1 MKKLKKYSVVA
12 DDSDVYAISL
22 VEEPAIEI
30 DYVAFDKDKEPK
42 PNLKFIEDK
51 KNEKYM
57 VLGPA
62 LIPDKD
68 IYRNYDGNEF
78 YVSFSAECIEKL
90 SHKFM
95 KTCYGAGCFTKD
107 HETFAE
113 GCSLAESWIK
123 TSENDK
129 SVDYGFDCPI
139 GTWFVCAKIDSIELW
154 DSIKKGERKGFSIE
168 SWVDLEEIVDNKNK
182 KENDMSKQKTNLET
196 MEVNDGFWDKLKGI
210 IAEALGTSKDDEV
223 VEEAVEEAKQEAD
236 PVEETV
242 EAEEET
248 PEVPVEEVAEEV
260 IETVEEGAET
270 TEEAAEDLQAVVD
283 SLQEEIDALKAENE
297 ELKKAN
303 QKMSKKPSAK
313 VNVKQSAEKSNPRD
327 VIEALYNGSY
337 FKK

>member
-12 DDSDVYAISL
+12 DSSDVYAISL

-30 DYVAFDKDKEPK
+30 DYVAFDKDKETK

-51 KNEKYM
+51 QNEKFM
-57 VLGPA
+57 ILGPA
-62 LIPDKD
+62 LVPDKN

-90 SHKFM
+90 SYKFM
-95 KTCYGAGCFTKD
+95 KTCYGDGCFTKD
-107 HETFAE
+107 HESFAQ

-129 SVDYGFDCPI
+129 SVEYGFDCPI
-139 GTWFVCAKIDSIELW
+139 GTWFIAAKIDSIELW

-168 SWVDLEEIVDNKNK
+168 SWVDLEEIFENKDK

-196 MEVNDGFWDKLKGI
+196 MEVNDGFWEKLKGI
-210 IAEALGTSKDDEV
+210 IAEAMGTSKDDKT
-223 VEEAVEEAKQEAD
+223 VEDAVEEAKAEAD
-236 PVEETV
+236 PVEEVV
-242 EAEEET
+242 EAEEQT
-248 PEVPVEEVAEEV
+248 PEVPVEEVAQDV
-260 IETVEEGAET
+260 IDTVEEGAET
-270 TEEAAEDLQAVVD
+270 TETAAEDLQTVVD
-283 SLQEEIDALKAENE
+283 KLQEEVDALKAENA
-297 ELKKAN
+297 ELKKQN

-313 VNVKQSAEKSNPRD
+313 VNVKQSAEKGNPRD

-337 FKK
+337 FK

>member
-1 MKKLKKYSVVA
+1 MKTLKKYSVVA
-12 DDSDVYAISL
+12 DSSDVYAISL

-30 DYVAFDKDKEPK
+30 DYVAFDKDKEDK

-51 KNEKYM
+51 QSEKYM
-57 VLGPA
+57 ILGPA
-62 LIPDKD
+62 LIPDKN

-90 SHKFM
+90 SYKFI
-95 KTCYGAGCFTKD
+95 KTCYGDGCFTKD
-107 HETFAE
+107 HESFAQ

-139 GTWFVCAKIDSIELW
+139 GTWFIAAKIDSIDLW

-168 SWVDLEEIVDNKNK
+168 SWVDLEEIIENKDK

-210 IAEALGTSKDDEV
+210 IAEAMGTSKDDKT
-223 VEEAVEEAKQEAD
+223 VEDAVEEAKAEAD
-236 PVEETV
+236 PVEEVV
-242 EAEEET
+242 EAEVET
-248 PEVPVEEVAEEV
+248 PEVPVDEVAQEV
-260 IETVEEGAET
+260 IDTVEDGAET
-270 TEEAAEDLQAVVD
+270 NETAAEDLQTVVD
-283 SLQEEIDALKAENE
+283 KLQEEVDALKAENA
-297 ELKKAN
+297 ELKKKN

-313 VNVKQSAEKSNPRD
+313 VNVKQSAEKGNPRD

-337 FKK
+337 FK

>member
-12 DDSDVYAISL
+12 DSSEIYNISL
-22 VEEPAIEI
+22 VEEPAIEV
-30 DYVAFDKDKEPK
+30 DYVAFDKDKETK

-51 KNEKYM
+51 QNEKYM
-57 VLGPA
+57 ILGPA
-62 LIPDKD
+62 LIPDKN

-90 SHKFM
+90 SHNFVKN
-95 KTCYGAGCFTKD
+95 CYGDGCFTKD
-107 HETFAE
+107 HESFAQ

-139 GTWFVCAKIDSIELW
+139 GTWFVAAKIDSIELW
-154 DSIKKGERKGFSIE
+154 ESIKKGERKGFSIE
-168 SWVDLEEIVDNKNK
+168 SWVDLEEIIENKDK

-210 IAEALGTSKDDEV
+210 IAEAMGTSKDDKT
-223 VEEAVEEAKQEAD
+223 VEDAVEEAKAEAD
-236 PVEETV
+236 PVEEVV
-242 EAEEET
+242 EAAEET
-248 PEVPVEEVAEEV
+248 PEVPVEEVAQDV
-260 IETVEEGAET
+260 IDTVEDGAET
-270 TEEAAEDLQAVVD
+270 TETAAEDLQTVVD
-283 SLQEEIDALKAENE
+283 KLQEEVDALKAENA
-297 ELKKAN
+297 ELKKQN

-313 VNVKQSAEKSNPRD
+313 VNVKQSAEKGNPRD

-337 FKK
+337 FK

>member
-1 MKKLKKYSVVA
+1 MKKLKKYSVVG
-12 DDSDVYAISL
+12 DSSDVYAISL

-30 DYVAFDKDKEPK
+30 DYVAFDKDKETK

-51 KNEKYM
+51 QNEKFM
-57 VLGPA
+57 ILGPA
-62 LIPDKD
+62 LVPDKN

-90 SHKFM
+90 SYKFM
-95 KTCYGAGCFTKD
+95 KTCYGDGCFTKD
-107 HETFAE
+107 HESFAQ

-139 GTWFVCAKIDSIELW
+139 GTWFVAAKIDSIELW

-168 SWVDLEEIVDNKNK
+168 SWVDLEEIIENKDK

-196 MEVNDGFWDKLKGI
+196 MEVNDGFWEKLKGI
-210 IAEALGTSKDDEV
+210 IAEAMGTSTDDKT
-223 VEEAVEEAKQEAD
+223 VEDAVEEAKAEAD
-236 PVEETV
+236 PVEEVV
-242 EAEEET
+242 EAEVET

-260 IETVEEGAET
+260 IDTVEEGAET
-270 TEEAAEDLQAVVD
+270 TETAAEDLQTVVD
-283 SLQEEIDALKAENE
+283 KLQEEVDALKAENAE
-297 ELKKAN
+297 LLKKN

-313 VNVKQSAEKSNPRD
+313 VNVKQSAEKGNPRD

-337 FKK
+337 FK

>member
-1 MKKLKKYSVVA
+1 MKKLKKYSVVG
-12 DDSDVYAISL
+12 DSSDVYAISL

-30 DYVAFDKDKEPK
+30 DYVAFDKDKETK

-51 KNEKYM
+51 QNEKFM
-57 VLGPA
+57 ILGPA
-62 LIPDKD
+62 LVPDKN

-90 SHKFM
+90 SYKFM
-95 KTCYGAGCFTKD
+95 KTCYGDGCFTKD
-107 HETFAE
+107 HNGFAQ

-139 GTWFVCAKIDSIELW
+139 GTWFVAAKIDSIELW

-168 SWVDLEEIVDNKNK
+168 SWVDLEEIIENKDK

-196 MEVNDGFWDKLKGI
+196 MEVNDGFWEKLKGI
-210 IAEALGTSKDDEV
+210 IAEAMGTSKDDKT
-223 VEEAVEEAKQEAD
+223 VEDAVEEAKAEAD
-236 PVEETV
+236 PVEEVV
-242 EAEEET
+242 EAEEQT
-248 PEVPVEEVAEEV
+248 PEVPVEEVAQDV
-260 IETVEEGAET
+260 IDTVEEGAET
-270 TEEAAEDLQAVVD
+270 TETAAEDLQTVVD
-283 SLQEEIDALKAENE
+283 KLQEEVDALKAENAE
-297 ELKKAN
+297 LLKKN

-313 VNVKQSAEKSNPRD
+313 VNVKQSAEKGNPRD

-337 FKK
+337 FK

>member
-12 DDSDVYAISL
+12 DSSDVYAISL

-30 DYVAFDKDKEPK
+30 DYVAFDKDKETK

-51 KNEKYM
+51 QNEKFM
-57 VLGPA
+57 ILGPA
-62 LIPDKD
+62 LVPDKN

-90 SHKFM
+90 SYKFM
-95 KTCYGAGCFTKD
+95 RTCYGDGCFTKD
-107 HETFAE
+107 HESFAQ
-113 GCSLAESWIK
+113 GCTLAESWIK

-139 GTWFVCAKIDSIELW
+139 GTWFIAAKIDSIELW

-168 SWVDLEEIVDNKNK
+168 SWVDLEEIIENKDK

-210 IAEALGTSKDDEV
+210 IAEAMGTSKDDKT
-223 VEEAVEEAKQEAD
+223 VEDAVEEAKAEAD
-236 PVEETV
+236 PVEEVV
-242 EAEEET
+242 EAEEQT
-248 PEVPVEEVAEEV
+248 PEVPVEEVAQDV
-260 IETVEEGAET
+260 IDTVEEGAET
-270 TEEAAEDLQAVVD
+270 TETAAEDLQTVVD
-283 SLQEEIDALKAENE
+283 KLQEEVDALKAENA
-297 ELKKAN
+297 ELKKKN
-303 QKMSKKPSAK
+303 QNMSKKPSAK
-313 VNVKQSAEKSNPRD
+313 VNVKQSAEKGNPRD

-337 FKK
+337 FK

>member
-12 DDSDVYAISL
+12 DSSDVYAISL

-30 DYVAFDKDKEPK
+30 DYVAFDKDKETK

-51 KNEKYM
+51 ENEKYM
-57 VLGPA
+57 ILGPA
-62 LIPDKD
+62 LIPDKN

-90 SHKFM
+90 SHNFVKN
-95 KTCYGAGCFTKD
+95 CYGDGCFTKD
-107 HETFAE
+107 HNGFCD

-139 GTWFVCAKIDSIELW
+139 GTWFVAAKIDSIDLW

-168 SWVDLEEIVDNKNK
+168 SWVDLEEIIENKDK

-210 IAEALGTSKDDEV
+210 IAEAMGTSKDDKT
-223 VEEAVEEAKQEAD
+223 VEDAVEEAKAEAD
-236 PVEETV
+236 PVEEVV
-242 EAEEET
+242 EAEEQT
-248 PEVPVEEVAEEV
+248 PEVPVEEVAQDV
-260 IETVEEGAET
+260 IDTVEEGAET
-270 TEEAAEDLQAVVD
+270 TETAAEDLQTVVD
-283 SLQEEIDALKAENE
+283 KLQEEVDALKAENA
-297 ELKKAN
+297 ELKKQN

-313 VNVKQSAEKSNPRD
+313 VNVKQSAEKGNPRD

-337 FKK
+337 FK

>member
-12 DDSDVYAISL
+12 DSSDVYAISL

-30 DYVAFDKDKEPK
+30 DYVAFDKDKETK

-51 KNEKYM
+51 ENEKFM
-57 VLGPA
+57 ILGPA
-62 LIPDKD
+62 LVPDKN

-90 SHKFM
+90 SYKFM
-95 KTCYGAGCFTKD
+95 RTCYGDGCFTKD
-107 HETFAE
+107 HESFAQ
-113 GCSLAESWIK
+113 GCTLAESWIK

-139 GTWFVCAKIDSIELW
+139 GTWFVAAKIDSIELW

-168 SWVDLEEIVDNKNK
+168 SWVDLEEIIENKDK

-210 IAEALGTSKDDEV
+210 IAEAMGTSKDDKT
-223 VEEAVEEAKQEAD
+223 VEDAVEEAKQEAD
-236 PVEETV
+236 PVEEVV

-248 PEVPVEEVAEEV
+248 PEVPVDEVAEEV
-260 IETVEEGAET
+260 IDTVEEGAET
-270 TEEAAEDLQAVVD
+270 TETAAEDLQTVVD
-283 SLQEEIDALKAENE
+283 KLQEEVDALKAENA
-297 ELKKAN
+297 ELKKKN

-313 VNVKQSAEKSNPRD
+313 VNVKQSTQKGNPRD

-337 FKK
+337 FK

>member
-1 MKKLKKYSVVA
+1 MKKLKKYSVVG
-12 DDSDVYAISL
+12 DSSDVYAISL

-30 DYVAFDKDKEPK
+30 DYVAFDKDKETK

-51 KNEKYM
+51 ENEKFM
-57 VLGPA
+57 ILGPA
-62 LIPDKD
+62 LVPDKN

-90 SHKFM
+90 SYKFM
-95 KTCYGAGCFTKD
+95 KTCYGDGCFTKD
-107 HETFAE
+107 HESFAQ

-139 GTWFVCAKIDSIELW
+139 GTWFIAAKIDSIELW

-168 SWVDLEEIVDNKNK
+168 SWVDLEEIIENKDK

-196 MEVNDGFWDKLKGI
+196 MEVNDGFWEKLKGI
-210 IAEALGTSKDDEV
+210 IAEAMGTSKDDKT
-223 VEEAVEEAKQEAD
+223 VEDAVEEAKAEAD
-236 PVEETV
+236 PVEEVV
-242 EAEEET
+242 EAEEQT
-248 PEVPVEEVAEEV
+248 PEVPVEEVAQDV
-260 IETVEEGAET
+260 IDTVEEGAET
-270 TEEAAEDLQAVVD
+270 DETAAEDLQTVVD
-283 SLQEEIDALKAENE
+283 KLQEEVDALKAENA
-297 ELKKAN
+297 ELKKKN

-313 VNVKQSAEKSNPRD
+313 VNVKQSAEKGNPRD

-337 FKK
+337 FK

>member
-12 DDSDVYAISL
+12 DSSDVYAISL

-30 DYVAFDKDKEPK
+30 DYVAFDKDKETK

-51 KNEKYM
+51 QNEKFM
-57 VLGPA
+57 ILGPA
-62 LIPDKD
+62 LVPDKN

-90 SHKFM
+90 SYKFM
-95 KTCYGAGCFTKD
+95 KTCYGDGCFTKD
-107 HETFAE
+107 HESFAQ
-113 GCSLAESWIK
+113 GCTLAESWIK

-139 GTWFVCAKIDSIELW
+139 GTWFVAAKIDSIELW

-168 SWVDLEEIVDNKNK
+168 SWVDLEEIIENKDK

-210 IAEALGTSKDDEV
+210 IAEAMGTSKDDKT
-223 VEEAVEEAKQEAD
+223 VEDAVEEAKAEAD
-236 PVEETV
+236 PVEEVV
-242 EAEEET
+242 EAEEQT
-248 PEVPVEEVAEEV
+248 PEVPVEEVAQDV
-260 IETVEEGAET
+260 IDTVEEGAET
-270 TEEAAEDLQAVVD
+270 TETAAEDLQTVVD
-283 SLQEEIDALKAENE
+283 KLQEEVDALKAENAE
-297 ELKKAN
+297 LLKKN

-313 VNVKQSAEKSNPRD
+313 VNVKQSAEKGNPRD

-337 FKK
+337 FK

>member
-12 DDSDVYAISL
+12 DSSDVYAISL

-30 DYVAFDKDKEPK
+30 DYVAFDKDKETK

-51 KNEKYM
+51 QNEKFM
-57 VLGPA
+57 ILGPA
-62 LIPDKD
+62 LVPDKN

-90 SHKFM
+90 SYKFM
-95 KTCYGAGCFTKD
+95 KTCYGDGCFTKD
-107 HETFAE
+107 HESFAQ

-139 GTWFVCAKIDSIELW
+139 GTWFVAAKIDSIELW

-168 SWVDLEEIVDNKNK
+168 SWVDLEEIFENKDK

-196 MEVNDGFWDKLKGI
+196 MEVNDGFWEKLKGI
-210 IAEALGTSKDDEV
+210 IAEAMGTSKDDKT
-223 VEEAVEEAKQEAD
+223 VEDAVEEAKAEAD
-236 PVEETV
+236 PVEEVV
-242 EAEEET
+242 EAEVET

-260 IETVEEGAET
+260 IDTVEEGAET
-270 TEEAAEDLQAVVD
+270 NETAAEDLQTVVD
-283 SLQEEIDALKAENE
+283 KLQEEVDALKAENA
-297 ELKKAN
+297 ELKKQN

-313 VNVKQSAEKSNPRD
+313 VNVKQSAEKGNPRD

-337 FKK
+337 FK

>member
-1 MKKLKKYSVVA
+1 MKKLKKYSVVG
-12 DDSDVYAISL
+12 DSSEIYNISL
-22 VEEPAIEI
+22 VEEPAIEV
-30 DYVAFDKDKEPK
+30 DYVAFDKDKETK

-51 KNEKYM
+51 QNEKYM
-57 VLGPA
+57 ILGPA
-62 LIPDKD
+62 LIPDKN

-90 SHKFM
+90 SHNFVKN
-95 KTCYGAGCFTKD
+95 CYGAGCFTKD
-107 HETFAE
+107 HESFAQ
-113 GCSLAESWIK
+113 GCTLAESWIK

-139 GTWFVCAKIDSIELW
+139 GTWFVAAKIDSIELW

-168 SWVDLEEIVDNKNK
+168 SWVDLEEIIENKDK

-196 MEVNDGFWDKLKGI
+196 MEVNDGFWEKLKGI
-210 IAEALGTSKDDEV
+210 IAEAMGVSNDDKT
-223 VEEAVEEAKQEAD
+223 VEDAVEEAKQEAD

-242 EAEEET
+242 EAEVET

-260 IETVEEGAET
+260 IDTVEEGAET
-270 TEEAAEDLQAVVD
+270 TETAAEDLQTVVD
-283 SLQEEIDALKAENE
+283 KLQEEVDALKAENA
-297 ELKKAN
+297 ELMKKN

-313 VNVKQSAEKSNPRD
+313 VNVKQSAEKGNPRD

-337 FKK
+337 FK

>member
-1 MKKLKKYSVVA
+1 MKKLKKYSVVG
-12 DDSDVYAISL
+12 DSSDVYAISL

-30 DYVAFDKDKEPK
+30 DYVAFDKDKETK

-51 KNEKYM
+51 QNEKFM
-57 VLGPA
+57 ILGPA
-62 LIPDKD
+62 LVPDKN

-90 SHKFM
+90 SYKFM
-95 KTCYGAGCFTKD
+95 KTCYGDGCFTKD
-107 HETFAE
+107 HESFAQ

-139 GTWFVCAKIDSIELW
+139 GTWFVAAKIDSIELW

-168 SWVDLEEIVDNKNK
+168 SWVDLEEIFENKDK

-210 IAEALGTSKDDEV
+210 IAEAMGTSKDDKT
-223 VEEAVEEAKQEAD
+223 VEDAVEEAKAEAD
-236 PVEETV
+236 PVEEVV
-242 EAEEET
+242 EAEEQT
-248 PEVPVEEVAEEV
+248 PEVPVDEVAKEV
-260 IETVEEGAET
+260 IDTVEEGAET
-270 TEEAAEDLQAVVD
+270 TETAAEDLQTVVD
-283 SLQEEIDALKAENE
+283 KLQEEVDALKAENA
-297 ELKKAN
+297 ELKKQN

-313 VNVKQSAEKSNPRD
+313 VNVKQSAEKGNPRD

-337 FKK
+337 FK

>member
-12 DDSDVYAISL
+12 DSSDVYAISL

-30 DYVAFDKDKEPK
+30 DYVAFDKDKETK

-51 KNEKYM
+51 QNEKFM
-57 VLGPA
+57 ILGPA
-62 LIPDKD
+62 LIPDKN

-90 SHKFM
+90 SYKFIR
-95 KTCYGAGCFTKD
+95 TCYGNDCFTKD
-107 HETFAE
+107 HESFAQ
-113 GCSLAESWIK
+113 GCYLAESWIK

-139 GTWFVCAKIDSIELW
+139 GTWFVAAKIDSIELW

-168 SWVDLEEIVDNKNK
+168 SWVDLEEIFENKDK

-210 IAEALGTSKDDEV
+210 IAEAMGTSKDDKT
-223 VEEAVEEAKQEAD
+223 VEDAVEEAKAEAD
-236 PVEETV
+236 PVEEVV

-248 PEVPVEEVAEEV
+248 PEVPVDEVAKEV
-260 IETVEEGAET
+260 IDTVEEGAET
-270 TEEAAEDLQAVVD
+270 NETAAEDLQTVVD
-283 SLQEEIDALKAENE
+283 KLQEEVDALKAENA
-297 ELKKAN
+297 ELMKKN

-313 VNVKQSAEKSNPRD
+313 VNVKQSAEKGNPRD

-337 FKK
+337 FK

>member
-12 DDSDVYAISL
+12 DSSEIYNISL
-22 VEEPAIEI
+22 VEEPAIEV
-30 DYVAFDKDKEPK
+30 DYVAFDKDKETK

-51 KNEKYM
+51 QNEKYM
-57 VLGPA
+57 ILGPA
-62 LIPDKD
+62 LIPDKN

-90 SHKFM
+90 SHNFVKN
-95 KTCYGAGCFTKD
+95 CYGAGCFTKD
-107 HETFAE
+107 HEGFCE
-113 GCSLAESWIK
+113 GCYLAESWIK

-139 GTWFVCAKIDSIELW
+139 GTWFIAAKIDSIELW

-168 SWVDLEEIVDNKNK
+168 SWVDLEEIIENKDK

-210 IAEALGTSKDDEV
+210 IAEAMGTSKDDKT
-223 VEEAVEEAKQEAD
+223 VEDAVEEAKAEAD
-236 PVEETV
+236 PVEEVV
-242 EAEEET
+242 EAEEQT
-248 PEVPVEEVAEEV
+248 SEVPVDEVAKEV
-260 IETVEEGAET
+260 IDTVEDGAET
-270 TEEAAEDLQAVVD
+270 TETAAEDLQTVVD
-283 SLQEEIDALKAENE
+283 KLQEEVDALKAENA
-297 ELKKAN
+297 ELKKQN

-313 VNVKQSAEKSNPRD
+313 VNVKQSAEKGNPRD

-337 FKK
+337 FK

>member
-1 MKKLKKYSVVA
+1 MKKLKKYSVVG
-12 DDSDVYAISL
+12 DSSDVYAISL

-30 DYVAFDKDKEPK
+30 DYVAFDKDKETK

-51 KNEKYM
+51 QNEKFM
-57 VLGPA
+57 ILGPA
-62 LIPDKD
+62 LVPDKN

-90 SHKFM
+90 SYKFM
-95 KTCYGAGCFTKD
+95 KTCYGDGCFTKD
-107 HETFAE
+107 HESFAQ

-139 GTWFVCAKIDSIELW
+139 GTWFVAAKIDSIELW

-168 SWVDLEEIVDNKNK
+168 SWVDLEEIIENKDK

-196 MEVNDGFWDKLKGI
+196 MEVNDGFWEKLKGI
-210 IAEALGTSKDDEV
+210 IAEAMGTSKDDKT
-223 VEEAVEEAKQEAD
+223 VEDAVEEAKAEAD
-236 PVEETV
+236 PVEEVV
-242 EAEEET
+242 EAEEQT
-248 PEVPVEEVAEEV
+248 PEVPVEEVAQDV
-260 IETVEEGAET
+260 IDTVEEGAET
-270 TEEAAEDLQAVVD
+270 TETAAEDLQTVVD
-283 SLQEEIDALKAENE
+283 KLQEEVDALKAENA
-297 ELKKAN
+297 ELKKQN

-313 VNVKQSAEKSNPRD
+313 VNVKQSAEKGNPRD

-337 FKK
+337 FK

>member
-12 DDSDVYAISL
+12 DSSDVYAISL

-30 DYVAFDKDKEPK
+30 DYVAFDKDKETK

-51 KNEKYM
+51 QNEKFM
-57 VLGPA
+57 ILGPA
-62 LIPDKD
+62 LVPDKN

-90 SHKFM
+90 SYKFM
-95 KTCYGAGCFTKD
+95 KTCYGDGCFTKD
-107 HETFAE
+107 HESFAQ

-139 GTWFVCAKIDSIELW
+139 GTWFVAAKIDSIELW

-168 SWVDLEEIVDNKNK
+168 SWVDLEEIFENKDK

-210 IAEALGTSKDDEV
+210 IAEAMGTSKDDKT
-223 VEEAVEEAKQEAD
+223 VEDAVEEAKAEAD
-236 PVEETV
+236 PVEEIV

-248 PEVPVEEVAEEV
+248 PEVPVDEVAKEV
-260 IETVEEGAET
+260 IDTVEEGAET
-270 TEEAAEDLQAVVD
+270 NETAAEDLQTVVD
-283 SLQEEIDALKAENE
+283 KLQEEVDALKAENA
-297 ELKKAN
+297 ELMKKN

-313 VNVKQSAEKSNPRD
+313 VNVKQSAEKGNPRD

-337 FKK
+337 FK

>member
-12 DDSDVYAISL
+12 DSSEIYNISL
-22 VEEPAIEI
+22 VEEPAIEV
-30 DYVAFDKDKEPK
+30 DYVAFDKDKETK

-51 KNEKYM
+51 QNEKYM
-57 VLGPA
+57 ILGPA
-62 LIPDKD
+62 LIPNKN

-90 SHKFM
+90 SHNFV
-95 KTCYGAGCFTKD
+95 KTCYGDGCFTKD
-107 HETFAE
+107 HESFAQ

-139 GTWFVCAKIDSIELW
+139 GTWFVAAKIDSIELW

-168 SWVDLEEIVDNKNK
+168 SWVDLEEIIENKDK

-196 MEVNDGFWDKLKGI
+196 MEVNDGFWEKLKGI
-210 IAEALGTSKDDEV
+210 IAEAMGVSSDDKT
-223 VEEAVEEAKQEAD
+223 VEDAVEEAKAEAD
-236 PVEETV
+236 PVEEVV

-248 PEVPVEEVAEEV
+248 PEVPVDEVAKEV
-260 IETVEEGAET
+260 IDTVEEGAET
-270 TEEAAEDLQAVVD
+270 TETAAEDLQTVVD
-283 SLQEEIDALKAENE
+283 KLQEEVDALKAENA
-297 ELKKAN
+297 ELKKQN

-313 VNVKQSAEKSNPRD
+313 VNVKQSSEKGNPRD

-337 FKK
+337 FK

>member
-12 DDSDVYAISL
+12 DSSEIYNISL
-22 VEEPAIEI
+22 VEEPAIEV
-30 DYVAFDKDKEPK
+30 DYVAFDKDKETK

-51 KNEKYM
+51 QNEKYM
-57 VLGPA
+57 ILGPA
-62 LIPDKD
+62 LIPNKN

-90 SHKFM
+90 SHNFV
-95 KTCYGAGCFTKD
+95 KTCYGDGCFTKD
-107 HETFAE
+107 HESFAQ

-139 GTWFVCAKIDSIELW
+139 GTWFVAAKIDSIELW

-168 SWVDLEEIVDNKNK
+168 SWVDLEEIIENKDK

-196 MEVNDGFWDKLKGI
+196 MEVNDGFWEKLKGI
-210 IAEALGTSKDDEV
+210 IAEAMGVSSDDKT
-223 VEEAVEEAKQEAD
+223 VEDAVEEAKAEAD
-236 PVEETV
+236 PVEEVV
-242 EAEEET
+242 EAEEQT

-260 IETVEEGAET
+260 IDTVEEGAET
-270 TEEAAEDLQAVVD
+270 TETAAEDLQTVVD
-283 SLQEEIDALKAENE
+283 KLQEEVDALKAENA
-297 ELKKAN
+297 ELMKKN

-313 VNVKQSAEKSNPRD
+313 VNVKQSSEKGNPRD

-337 FKK
+337 FK

>member
-12 DDSDVYAISL
+12 DSSEIYNISL
-22 VEEPAIEI
+22 VEEPAIEV
-30 DYVAFDKDKEPK
+30 DYVAFDKDKETK

-51 KNEKYM
+51 QNEKYM
-57 VLGPA
+57 ILGPA
-62 LIPDKD
+62 LIPDKN

-90 SHKFM
+90 SHNFVKN
-95 KTCYGAGCFTKD
+95 CYGAGCFTKD
-107 HETFAE
+107 HESFAQ

-139 GTWFVCAKIDSIELW
+139 GTWFVAAKIDSIELW

-168 SWVDLEEIVDNKNK
+168 SWVDLEEIIENKDK

-196 MEVNDGFWDKLKGI
+196 MEVNDGFWEKLKGI
-210 IAEALGTSKDDEV
+210 IAEAMGTSTDDKT
-223 VEEAVEEAKQEAD
+223 VEDAVEEAKAEAD
-236 PVEETV
+236 PVEEVV
-242 EAEEET
+242 EAEEQT
-248 PEVPVEEVAEEV
+248 LEVPVEEVAQEV
-260 IETVEEGAET
+260 IDTVEEGAET
-270 TEEAAEDLQAVVD
+270 TETAAEDLQTVVD
-283 SLQEEIDALKAENE
+283 KLQEEVDALKAENAE
-297 ELKKAN
+297 LLKKN

-313 VNVKQSAEKSNPRD
+313 VNVKQSAEKGNPRD

-337 FKK
+337 FK

>member
-1 MKKLKKYSVVA
+1 MKKLKKYSVVG
-12 DDSDVYAISL
+12 DSSDVYAISL

-30 DYVAFDKDKEPK
+30 DYVAFDKDKETK

-51 KNEKYM
+51 QNEKYM
-57 VLGPA
+57 ILGPA
-62 LIPDKD
+62 LVPDKN

-90 SHKFM
+90 SYKFM
-95 KTCYGAGCFTKD
+95 KTCYGDGCFTKD
-107 HETFAE
+107 HESFAQ

-139 GTWFVCAKIDSIELW
+139 GTWFVAAKIDSIELW

-168 SWVDLEEIVDNKNK
+168 SWVDLEEIIENNDK

-196 MEVNDGFWDKLKGI
+196 MEVNDGFWEKLKGI
-210 IAEALGTSKDDEV
+210 IAEAMGTSTDDKT
-223 VEEAVEEAKQEAD
+223 VEDAVEEAKAEAD
-236 PVEETV
+236 PVEEVV

-248 PEVPVEEVAEEV
+248 PEVPVDEVAKEV
-260 IETVEEGAET
+260 IDTVEEGAET
-270 TEEAAEDLQAVVD
+270 TETAAEDLQTVVD
-283 SLQEEIDALKAENE
+283 KLQEEVDALKAENA
-297 ELKKAN
+297 ELKKQN

-313 VNVKQSAEKSNPRD
+313 VNVKQSAEKGNPRD

-337 FKK
+337 FK

>member
-12 DDSDVYAISL
+12 DSSDVYAISL
-22 VEEPAIEI
+22 VEDPAIEI
-30 DYVAFDKDKEPK
+30 DYVAFDKDKETK

-51 KNEKYM
+51 QNEKFM
-57 VLGPA
+57 ILGPA
-62 LIPDKD
+62 LVPDKN

-90 SHKFM
+90 SYKFM
-95 KTCYGAGCFTKD
+95 KTCYGDGCFTKD
-107 HETFAE
+107 HESFAQ

-129 SVDYGFDCPI
+129 SVEYGFDCPI
-139 GTWFVCAKIDSIELW
+139 GTWFIAAKIDSIELW

-168 SWVDLEEIVDNKNK
+168 SWVDLEEIFENKDK

-210 IAEALGTSKDDEV
+210 IAEAMGTSKDDKT
-223 VEEAVEEAKQEAD
+223 VEDAVEEAKAEAD
-236 PVEETV
+236 PVEEVV
-242 EAEEET
+242 EAEVET
-248 PEVPVEEVAEEV
+248 PEVPVDEVAEEV
-260 IETVEEGAET
+260 IDTVEEGADTNET
-270 TEEAAEDLQAVVD
+270 AAEDLQTVVD
-283 SLQEEIDALKAENE
+283 KLQEEVDALKAENA
-297 ELKKAN
+297 ELKKQN

-313 VNVKQSAEKSNPRD
+313 VNVKQSAEKGNPRD

-337 FKK
+337 FK

>member
-1 MKKLKKYSVVA
+1 MKKLKKYSVVG
-12 DDSDVYAISL
+12 DSSDVYAISL

-30 DYVAFDKDKEPK
+30 DYVAFDKDKETK

-51 KNEKYM
+51 QNEKYM
-57 VLGPA
+57 ILGPA
-62 LIPDKD
+62 LIPDKN

-90 SHKFM
+90 SYKFM
-95 KTCYGAGCFTKD
+95 RTCYGDGCFTKD
-107 HETFAE
+107 HESFAQ

-139 GTWFVCAKIDSIELW
+139 GTWFIAAKIDSIDLW

-168 SWVDLEEIVDNKNK
+168 SWVDLEEIIENKDK

-210 IAEALGTSKDDEV
+210 IAEAMGTSKDDKT
-223 VEEAVEEAKQEAD
+223 VEDAVEEAKAEAD
-236 PVEETV
+236 PVEEVV
-242 EAEEET
+242 EAEVET
-248 PEVPVEEVAEEV
+248 PEVPVDEVAKEV
-260 IETVEEGAET
+260 IDTVEDGAET
-270 TEEAAEDLQAVVD
+270 NETAAEDLQTVVD
-283 SLQEEIDALKAENE
+283 KLQEEVDALKAENAE
-297 ELKKAN
+297 LLKKN

-313 VNVKQSAEKSNPRD
+313 VNVKQSAEKGNPRD

-337 FKK
+337 FK

>member
-12 DDSDVYAISL
+12 DSSDVYAISL

-30 DYVAFDKDKEPK
+30 DYVAFDKDKETK

-51 KNEKYM
+51 ENEKFM
-57 VLGPA
+57 ILGPA
-62 LIPDKD
+62 LVPDKN

-90 SHKFM
+90 SYKFM
-95 KTCYGAGCFTKD
+95 KTCYGDGCFTKD
-107 HETFAE
+107 HENFAQ

-139 GTWFVCAKIDSIELW
+139 GTWFIAAKIDSIELW

-168 SWVDLEEIVDNKNK
+168 SWVDLEEIIENKDK

-196 MEVNDGFWDKLKGI
+196 MEVNDGFWEKLKGI
-210 IAEALGTSKDDEV
+210 IAEAMGTSKDDKT
-223 VEEAVEEAKQEAD
+223 VEDAVEEAKAEAD
-236 PVEETV
+236 PVEEVV

-248 PEVPVEEVAEEV
+248 PEVPVDEVAQEV
-260 IETVEEGAET
+260 IDTVEEGAET
-270 TEEAAEDLQAVVD
+270 NETAAEDLQTVVD
-283 SLQEEIDALKAENE
+283 KLQEEVDALKAENAE
-297 ELKKAN
+297 LLKKN
-303 QKMSKKPSAK
+303 QNMSKKPSAK
-313 VNVKQSAEKSNPRD
+313 VNVKQSAEKGNPRD

-337 FKK
+337 FK